1 MQAKSCPVIASVFE
15 LQTHQKTMK
24 TKPLYFF
31 EDEPQFAVPID
42 RQYAANLIK
51 AYRSGGRHVVRR
63 EGVNRISMTLKYPNA
78 AKALID
84 FESIKA

>member
-1 MQAKSCPVIASVFE
+1 MK
-15 LQTHQKTMK
+15 KT
-24 TKPLYFF
+24 PLYFF

-51 AYRSGGRHVVRR
+51 ANRSGGRHLVQR

-78 AKALID
+78 AKAVIN

>member
-1 MQAKSCPVIASVFE
+1 MKAKSCPVIASVFE

-31 EDEPQFAVPID
+31 LDEPEFAVAIE
-42 RQYAANLIK
+42 RTYAANLIK

-63 EGVNRISMTLKYPNA
+63 EGINLISMTLKFPNA
-78 AKALID
+78 ATALIN